1 MTLVKIG
8 NVYIDGKNQLSD
20 MLLRDLQAIGYV
32 IVHEVDNP
40 NFDIVYDIDKF
51 NQNMEEKIENERNS
65 EYYDDGV
72 CTEDN

>member
-20 MLLRDLQAIGYV
+20 MLLRDLQTIGYV